1 MKLLSLLAV
10 PLVGFICVIYGLLG
24 KSVSRKGERAAVLE
38 RVVTISGGL
47 LLIATGL
54 SLALF
59 VFRVFFK

>member
-10 PLVGFICVIYGLLG
+10 PLLGFMCVVYGLRG
-24 KSVSRKGERAAVLE
+24 KSISRKGERAAVLE

-47 LLIATGL
+47 LLIAIGL
-54 SLALF
+54 GCAIL